1 MKSPFIIL
9 ALWVI
14 AMTLGVI
21 GVVTRKKILLKLGML
36 AAVAGVALTLWLK
49 STLQ

>member
-1 MKSPFIIL
+1 MVSPYIIL

-21 GVVTRKKILLKLGML
+21 GVVARKKILLKLGLL
-36 AAVAGVALTLWLK
+36 AAFGGVVLTLWLK
-49 STLQ
+49 STL